1 MTADIFYSAAK
12 RHINELSEATEAHRQ
27 TVEQINA
34 SQIYTAEAKR
44 DRARAAADQFHAQ
57 VRDLS
62 AKVNDKLDQADQR
75 AARILAG
82 DRSDTEQE
90 NRKHR
95 AAGRVTRLLD
105 AGKNPAEAAEVF
117 AASGDVDAYQAL
129 RDEVPA
135 WIAATLPVGEQALAA
150 EHTRRMLL
158 TVDTTM
164 APALPDQL
172 GEAARIRA
180 DIDAQRARLTA
191 AQEYAVRPS
200 PQARLRLAFADD
212 AA

>member
-1 MTADIFYSAAK
+1 MTADIFYRAAQ
-12 RHINELSEATEAHRQ
+12 RHINELTQATEAHRQ

-34 SQIYTAEAKR
+34 SRIHTADAKR
-44 DRARAAADQFHAQ
+44 DRVSAAAGQFHAQ
-57 VRDLS
+57 VREMS
-62 AKVNDKLDQADQR
+62 AQVEDNLAQADHR
-75 AARILAG
+75 ASRILAG
-82 DRSDTEQE
+82 DRTDTEQE

-105 AGKNPAEAAEVF
+105 AGKNPAEAAQVF

-135 WIAATLPVGEQALAA
+135 WVAATLPATEQASAP

-164 APALPDQL
+164 VPALPGQL
-172 GEAARIRA
+172 GEAARIRG
-180 DIDAQRARLTA
+180 DIDAQRARLAA
-191 AQEYAVRPS
+191 AQEYAVHPS
-200 PQARLRLAFADD
+200 PIARLKLAFADD